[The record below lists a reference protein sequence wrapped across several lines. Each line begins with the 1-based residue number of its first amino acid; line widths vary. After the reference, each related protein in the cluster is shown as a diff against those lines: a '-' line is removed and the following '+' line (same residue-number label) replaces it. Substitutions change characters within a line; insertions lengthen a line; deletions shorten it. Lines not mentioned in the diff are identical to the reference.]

1 MRVAKPEFSLRNRLY
16 LRSSLGVINSL
27 GPTIIKSLNPPHILI
42 IADVGA
48 WLRITQSLTF
58 LLPVLVITQDP
69 PSVVS
74 NNGVV
79 VRALRDF
86 PSHLMIHKIYSS
98 QGYAKFYVSSDFS
111 IWLCCH
117 SIKSFK
123 NCNARIFVSGRVSCF
138 PIKLACFP

>member
-79 VRALRDF
+79 VEL
-86 PSHLMIHKIYSS
+86 
-98 QGYAKFYVSSDFS
+98 
-111 IWLCCH
+111 
-117 SIKSFK
+117 
-123 NCNARIFVSGRVSCF
+123 
-138 PIKLACFP
+138 